1 MSDLSQYSDLALTRI
16 ATDTV
21 SYGSVTNSLAS
32 ELLRNRQMIKRL
44 RESVA
49 ELQQSLVKQNRLEEA
64 LLETGEKLA
73 KRVC

>member
-1 MSDLSQYSDLALTRI
+1 MPIPQQFTETQLRSINTNTVRYTDLE
-16 ATDTV
+16 
-21 SYGSVTNSLAS
+21 GSLAG
-32 ELLRNRQMIKRL
+32 ELLRARETIK
-44 RESVA
+44 

>member
-1 MSDLSQYSDLALTRI
+1 MPIPQQFTETQLRSINTNTVRYSDLE
-16 ATDTV
+16 
-21 SYGSVTNSLAS
+21 GSLAG
-32 ELLRNRQMIKRL
+32 ELLRARETIK
-44 RESVA
+44 